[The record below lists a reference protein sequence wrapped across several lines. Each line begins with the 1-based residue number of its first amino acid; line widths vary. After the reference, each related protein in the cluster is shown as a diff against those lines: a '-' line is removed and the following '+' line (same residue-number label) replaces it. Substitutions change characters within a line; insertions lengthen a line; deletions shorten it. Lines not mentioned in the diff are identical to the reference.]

1 MPSVALSFTNWV
13 ALHVNSVEE
22 FSAGDISSGDSSR
35 DEEHFVRNVSRKA
48 LRRIISLKSPPIE
61 FFSPTARKNG
71 ILLPIFSIQLNDL
84 RLHQITLV

>member
-1 MPSVALSFTNWV
+1 V

-61 FFSPTARKNG
+61 IFFPNCPEKWYSTAYIFYPT
-71 ILLPIFSIQLNDL
+71 
-84 RLHQITLV
+84 